1 MNILRDAHAK
11 SIKPIDK
18 PKADGTVVGLRLH
31 PTKKK
36 GFGKWKLRFLSPV
49 TGKRRDISFG
59 GYPEVSITQ
68 ARLLANEARSQI
80 AVGIDPLNERV
91 NSKKAT
97 LLEPDILTFKEAADK
112 VHSELKDGWQNKK
125 HQAQWIN
132 TLNTYVYPTIGNKA
146 LPDIEVVD
154 IAEVLRPIWLKKA
167 ETATRVKQR
176 IHQVMEWSC
185 AQSLRVG
192 NPVNGVQH
200 LLPKQPS
207 LSVRVQH
214 HPAMP
219 WRIIPNFVKDH
230 IGEADNVSRAL
241 LLFVILTAV
250 RSGEARHAHWTE
262 FDLKQKVWTIPADR
276 MKAKVLHRV
285 PLTEPVLKLLEKQ
298 KKRSKHNLVFPSP
311 RANNVLT
318 DMAITSFLRKHE
330 AISDT
335 PERTATGH
343 GFRSSFRDWAS
354 ENAYPE
360 NLAESALAHKIKNA
374 VEAAYHRTDLLEQRR
389 PMMEDWA
396 KLVISSK
403 LI

>member
-1 MNILRDAHAK
+1 MLRDTNAK
-11 SIKPIDK
+11 SIKPTDK
-18 PKADGTVVGLRLH
+18 PKADGIVVGLRLH

-36 GFGKWKLRFLSPV
+36 GFGKWKLRFSSPE

-68 ARLLANEARSQI
+68 ARLLANQARSQI
-80 AVGIDPLNERV
+80 AIGIDPLNERV
-91 NSKKAT
+91 KAKKT
-97 LLEPDILTFKEAADK
+97 ILSEPNILTFKEAADK
-112 VHSELKDGWQNKK
+112 VHSELKDGWKNKK

-132 TLNTYVYPTIGNKA
+132 TLNTYVYPTMGDKA

-154 IAEVLRPIWLKKA
+154 IAEVLRPIWLNKV

-230 IGEADNVSRAL
+230 IAEADNVSRAL

-276 MKAKVLHRV
+276 MKAKALHRV
-285 PLTEPVLKLLEKQ
+285 PLSKPVMKLLETQ
-298 KKRSKHNLVFPSP
+298 KKRSKHNLVFPSH
-311 RANNVLT
+311 RANNALT
-318 DMAITSFLRKHE
+318 DMALTSFLRKHN
-330 AISDT
+330 AISDF
-335 PERTATGH
+335 PGRTATAH

-354 ENAYPE
+354 ENSYARD
-360 NLAESALAHKIKNA
+360 LAERALAHTIKNA
-374 VEAAYHRTDLLEQRR
+374 AEAAYHRTDLLDKRR
-389 PMMEDWA
+389 DMMEAWA
-396 KLVISSK
+396 DFITYE
-403 LI
+403 IATF